1 MDEWKHAHEIEELNS
16 FKVIPPP
23 IKQVIA
29 TPRNRTTRNFC
40 NYFRIKEK
48 SLFFSNII
56 LAILQSYLFSISFK
70 IIKEELDLKNKQT
83 EFSNEKLHLNKTNL
97 TSSGFKTKLEKE

>member
-29 TPRNRTTRNFC
+29 TPEIEQQETSAT
-40 NYFRIKEK
+40 ILGLKK
-48 SLFFSNII
+48 SHFFSNII

-70 IIKEELDLKNKQT
+70 IIKEGIRFEKQT
-83 EFSNEKLHLNKTNL
+83 NRI
-97 TSSGFKTKLEKE
+97 

>member
-16 FKVIPPP
+16 FFKVIPPP

-29 TPRNRTTRNFC
+29 TPEIEQQETSAT
-40 NYFRIKEK
+40 ILGLKK
-48 SLFFSNII
+48 SHFFSNII

-70 IIKEELDLKNKQT
+70 IIKEGIRFEKQT
-83 EFSNEKLHLNKTNL
+83 NRI
-97 TSSGFKTKLEKE
+97 